1 MQTAQNFEI
10 FAYLVLLKNTVKK
23 TSKNTHSSVYYIE
36 LYLFASVDFNSLV
49 FQFFFLLQ
57 TPNFI
62 VLFLSIFWR
71 FGHISFTLIY
81 TTFYS

>member
-10 FAYLVLLKNTVKK
+10 FAYLVLLQNSVKK

-49 FQFFFLLQ
+49 FQVFFSYKHQ
-57 TPNFI
+57 T
-62 VLFLSIFWR
+62 L
-71 FGHISFTLIY
+71 
-81 TTFYS
+81 